1 MPLKLG
7 QSTGFLSFAL
17 SRRGMKLDVTIAQLD
32 RIERYLKERSPAER
46 AVSTCSHSSPNPEM
60 PIIFSRSLQTL
71 SSCFEACFCLPNSN
85 VQTVRSG
92 IPHDYVVQSVPPW
105 EVLDPSCVT
114 GSPTL
119 TGCTQ
124 AAGPPSPP
132 LPHTSAAQQTS
143 PIWARADFSP
153 SVERINTLNQC

>member
-1 MPLKLG
+1 MWHLPLKLG

-71 SSCFEACFCLPNSN
+71 SSCFEPCFWLPNSN
-85 VQTVRSG
+85 LQTLRSG
-92 IPHDYVVQSVPPW
+92 IPHDYVVQSVPPGKFQTT
-105 EVLDPSCVT
+105 LA
-114 GSPTL
+114 SP
-119 TGCTQ
+119 
-124 AAGPPSPP
+124 A
-132 LPHTSAAQQTS
+132 LPHRLSAPRQLVHPPDPPTHVSRTTNQS
-143 PIWARADFSP
+143 NLGP
-153 SVERINTLNQC
+153 SWFLSLSWED